1 MTAAERSADLSNS
14 QPGGEAIESDATA
27 GFHVELDSY
36 QGPFDVLL
44 GLLANKHL
52 ELTEVSLAT
61 VTEEF
66 IAYIDAMDLTANMD
80 EASEFIDVA
89 SVLVEAKSAALLPS
103 FDDGDRDE
111 HSMDALRERDLLF
124 ARLLQYKAFK
134 QAGVDF
140 RSRMAANAG
149 RVDHPGYVDDA
160 IAAMMPD
167 LRLTI
172 DAEALARMAAR
183 AIAGAPPEEVTVSQ
197 LHVPLV
203 DLREQASMVRDRLRR
218 LPEGDSMTFDQL
230 TADTDTRIEVVAR
243 FLAVLAFFKQGELQF
258 KQEGP
263 YADLHLRWAASMR
276 AVTGRMGDGEDGSAT
291 TNDDD
296 DVTISE
302 KDFA

>member
-1 MTAAERSADLSNS
+1 MADISLS
-14 QPGGEAIESDATA
+14 QTGGDALESEATA

-44 GLLANKHL
+44 GLLANKRL

-66 IAYIDAMDLTANMD
+66 IAYINAMDLTANMD
-80 EASEFIDVA
+80 EASGFIDVA

-103 FDDGDRDE
+103 FDDGERDE

-140 RSRMAANAG
+140 RTRMAANAG

-160 IAAMMPD
+160 IAAMMPK
-167 LRLTI
+167 LQLTV
-172 DAEALARMAAR
+172 DAESLARLAAR
-183 AIAGAPPEEVTVSQ
+183 ALAGAPPEEVSVSQ

-203 DLREQASMVRDRLRR
+203 DLREQASMVRDRLRM
-218 LPEGDSMTFDQL
+218 LPAGDSMTFDQL

-243 FLAVLAFFKQGELQF
+243 FLAVLAFFKQGDLQF

-263 YADLHLRWAASMR
+263 YADLHLRWAAGLRST
-276 AVTGRMGDGEDGSAT
+276 ADSVKGGDAGSDSDDG
-291 TNDDD
+291 
-296 DVTISE
+296 DVMISE